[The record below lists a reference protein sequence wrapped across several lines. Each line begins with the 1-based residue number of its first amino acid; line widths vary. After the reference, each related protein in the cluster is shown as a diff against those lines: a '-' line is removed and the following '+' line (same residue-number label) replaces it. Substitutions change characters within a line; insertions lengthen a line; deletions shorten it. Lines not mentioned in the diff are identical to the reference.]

1 MNINDLVLPP
11 HHIEAEKW
19 VLCCV
24 LLDNDNM
31 SIVEELW
38 INEDCFY
45 QRQHRIIMENMRAL
59 RFTGRSIDI
68 VTLTDCIWE
77 DIHKIWGQE
86 YLLELSVYLLT
97 ASVCREYCE
106 ILKDKRL
113 RRQVISLTTKVSA
126 SCYWDSKIN
135 AIISRTILRLTDM
148 NKENIVGDE
157 DKVRFYQQADLITW
171 WNENINN
178 TFWYA
183 CNDLIVVVAEP
194 WMGKTEWTCHVASE
208 NGRLWKKVLYYSL
221 ELSPSK
227 LKQRSSYAK
236 VWLSK
241 AQFQR
246 GDYDK
251 RLNDVI
257 EKNYEEFDKFFD
269 LTWNQSMQ
277 DIDVL
282 LSNIE
287 AKAKEWYEL
296 IIIDN
301 LWKVRREWHK
311 DLEVEIRLTS
321 DLQNLKNKYKHLNI
335 ILVHHQWKVK
345 DRASEWMASVR
356 WSQKIWD
363 NATIMI
369 QIWRDKDPD
378 LNDEDKSRVS
388 LLQFKDTEWGV
399 IAKSDIY
406 FRNGKYYD
414 TYSI

>member
-1 MNINDLVLPP
+1 MNIADLQLPP
-11 HHIEAEKW
+11 NHTEAEKW

-24 LLDNDNM
+24 LLDNENM
-31 SIVEELW
+31 SILEEIW
-38 INEDCFY
+38 INEDCFF
-45 QRQHRIIMENMRAL
+45 QREHRVIMENIKVLKFA
-59 RFTGRSIDI
+59 GRSIDI
-68 VTLTDCIWE
+68 VTLTDCLGE
-77 DIHKIWGQE
+77 EVHKIWWIE
-86 YLLELSVYLLT
+86 YLLELSFYLLT
-97 ASVCREYCE
+97 ASVCREYCQ

-113 RRQVISLTTKVSA
+113 RRQVISLTAKVGA
-126 SCYWDSKIN
+126 SCYWEKSID

-148 NKENIVGDE
+148 NKESIMTEE
-157 DKVRFYQQADLITW
+157 DSVKFYQQADLITRG
-171 WNENINN
+171 NENINN
-178 TFWYA
+178 VFGYA

-194 WMGKTEWTCHVASE
+194 WMGKTEWTCHVATE
-208 NGRLWKKVLYYSL
+208 NGRLWKRVLYYSL

-236 VWLSK
+236 AGLSK

-251 RLNDVI
+251 RLNDTI
-257 EKNYEEFDKFFD
+257 EKNYKEFDKYFD

-287 AKAKEWYEL
+287 SKAKEWYDL

-301 LWKVRREWHK
+301 LWKIRRDWHK

-321 DLQNLKNKYKHLNI
+321 DLQNLKNKYKNLNI
-335 ILVHHQWKVK
+335 ILVHHQGKVK

-356 WSQKIWD
+356 WSQKIGD

-369 QIWRDKDPD
+369 QIWRDKDP
-378 LNDEDKSRVS
+378 EETAEVKARVC
-388 LLQFKDTEWGV
+388 LYQFKDTEWWV
-399 IAKSDIY
+399 IAKEDIY
-406 FRNGKYYD
+406 FRNGQYHEKY
-414 TYSI
+414 IK